1 MRSTGCHESSA
12 GDLAAS
18 MEVRSDAK
26 SREIMRISIGR
37 RQLVVRLESVI
48 ARSADVA
55 FPMAVNASD
64 AELARMGSMYEVS
77 IDRARWE
84 TTAALYGAARLRTA

>member
-1 MRSTGCHESSA
+1 
-12 GDLAAS
+12 
-18 MEVRSDAK
+18 
-26 SREIMRISIGR
+26 MRISIGR
-37 RQLVVRLESVI
+37 RQLVVRFESVI

-64 AELARMGSMYEVS
+64 AELARLGSMNEVS